1 MGISIYLITAEDRV
15 KQVEKSVVSLTIQD
29 QKYML
34 ETFIDVTQHKQDE
47 DILKRY
53 NLILEN
59 ALDPI
64 LFIRCKDGKIIE
76 ANRAVIKT
84 YGYDREEILSMS
96 IFDLRDNDTKFRIEN
111 QMAKADNQGILFET
125 VHRKKDGTTFPV
137 EVSSSGTDLGGE
149 RVLVSIIRDISERQE
164 HEAQLTY
171 MANHDHLT
179 GLPNRRLLEHSLTR
193 AISRGRR
200 GKKSAL
206 MFMDLDNFKYV
217 NDNFGHAAGD
227 QVLITISNVVREYL
241 RDEDLLIRLGGDEF
255 AVLLDSSSIDDVL
268 RISERLRK
276 AVEKKK
282 FFMNGESFNLSFSIG
297 VVIIDGKLNPGILM
311 SRADAAMYMAKE
323 NGKNRVIIYSDNDAS

>member
-1 MGISIYLITAEDRV
+1 
-15 KQVEKSVVSLTIQD
+15 
-29 QKYML
+29 
-34 ETFIDVTQHKQDE
+34 
-47 DILKRY
+47 
-53 NLILEN
+53 
-59 ALDPI
+59 
-64 LFIRCKDGKIIE
+64 
-76 ANRAVIKT
+76 
-84 YGYDREEILSMS
+84 
-96 IFDLRDNDTKFRIEN
+96 
-111 QMAKADNQGILFET
+111 
-125 VHRKKDGTTFPV
+125 
-137 EVSSSGTDLGGE
+137 
-149 RVLVSIIRDISERQE
+149 
-164 HEAQLTY
+164 
-171 MANHDHLT
+171 
-179 GLPNRRLLEHSLTR
+179 
-193 AISRGRR
+193 
-200 GKKSAL
+200 

-268 RISERLRK
+268 KISERLRK